1 MLGWYYAPVSRG
13 FVLRAVAALLLG
25 VLGGGFALVGLDEL
39 LYHRLPG
46 NARANLAHVDRA
58 GGCDSHAEHC
68 IAETTLYA
76 PRLAAS
82 LSPALPAPT
91 AVADRAPAALTSNP
105 RSSDLHTPQQP
116 RAPPTDLN

>member
-1 MLGWYYAPVSRG
+1 MLV
-13 FVLRAVAALLLG
+13 G
-25 VLGGGFALVGLDEL
+25 VLGSGFALPGLDEV

-46 NARANLAHVDRA
+46 TVRADLAHVDRA

-68 IAETTLYA
+68 IAGPTLYA

-82 LSPALPAPT
+82 PSPTLPAPT
-91 AVADRAPAALTSNP
+91 AVADRALAILTSDP

-116 RAPPTDLN
+116 RAPPTDLT